1 MAATVAASSASSPS
15 LPLPPL
21 VAPAP
26 DEQRMLLRNVA
37 WKEYVILRELLDG
50 PALRMTYLRGALELM
65 SPSPEHE
72 LWKKNIARLVE
83 LYAHVR
89 RIDLR
94 GYGSTTFKSEAA
106 ERGAEPDECYLIGK
120 KLADFPD
127 IVLEVVRT
135 APLVDKLAIYVAFG
149 VPEVW
154 IFRDGAFTLHALAP
168 ASSTYL
174 VVPTSR
180 LMPELD
186 FALVA
191 RFAMRE
197 DTAQALREFE
207 AILLAPP

>member
-1 MAATVAASSASSPS
+1 MVAGASVPFT
-15 LPLPPL
+15 PPI
-21 VAPAP
+21 ARAP
-26 DEQRMLLRNVA
+26 DEQRMLLHNVG
-37 WKEYVILRELLDG
+37 WKDYVILRDVLDG
-50 PALRMTYLRGALELM
+50 PAIRMTYLGGSLELM

-72 LWKKNIARLVE
+72 LWKTNIARLVE

-94 GYGSTTFKSEAA
+94 GYGSTTFKSEAT

-135 APLVDKLAIYVAFG
+135 APLIDKLSIYAALG

-154 IFRDGAFTLHALAP
+154 TFRNGEFSIQALERATSEYAI
-168 ASSTYL
+168 ASSSAFL
-174 VVPTSR
+174 
-180 LMPELD
+180 PELD
-186 FALVA
+186 FTVVA
-191 RFAMRE
+191 RFATRE

-207 AILLAPP
+207 SIVQSR